1 MLKVLKKLTKK
12 DVSFILICIVFIV
25 FQVWL
30 DLKIPDYMSNI
41 TTLVQ
46 TEGSTMQEILTQGR
60 LYDTMCIW

>member
-46 TEGSTMQEILTQGR
+46 TEGSTIQEILTQGR